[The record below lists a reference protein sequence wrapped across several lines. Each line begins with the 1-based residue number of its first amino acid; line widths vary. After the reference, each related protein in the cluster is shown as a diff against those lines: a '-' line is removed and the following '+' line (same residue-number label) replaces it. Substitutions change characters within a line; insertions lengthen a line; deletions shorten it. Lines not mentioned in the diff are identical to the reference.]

1 MYICGGA
8 SELGGGGEKCKD
20 LRIFSWY
27 LSLCSM
33 EEKSLLG
40 GGGGG
45 SEIGKTR
52 ELQFGNKDKTAMKPG
67 EWY

>member
-40 GGGGG
+40 RRWGGVWRLVKHG
-45 SEIGKTR
+45 SCNLVTR
-52 ELQFGNKDKTAMKPG
+52 TK
-67 EWY
+67 WR